1 MKKFAN
7 IKLIVIVVILLIS
20 ICAISYYFMN
30 KPIETYYKSS
40 RYGGFDVKTERPN
53 KHTVQLVFESTYI
66 PESWRIKCLYALR
79 YEMTKDDAQAKLVS
93 GSSVFPLET
102 NISEHKKMRFTLTI
116 KDNNMNIFKFVEAK
130 KVFRAILKV
139 YDLELFPVFLD
150 ENDPDY
156 TKAQKACRY
165 VI

>member
-1 MKKFAN
+1 MKKIAN
-7 IKLIVIVVILLIS
+7 LKLIVIVITLLIL
-20 ICAISYYFMN
+20 ICGISYYFMN

-53 KHTVQLVFESTYI
+53 NHTVELVFESAYI

-79 YEMTKDDAQAKLVS
+79 YEMTKEDAQAKLVS
-93 GSSVFPLET
+93 GTSVFPLQT
-102 NISEHKKMRFTLTI
+102 YISEHKKMRFTLTI
-116 KDNNMNIFKFVEAK
+116 KENMNVFKFNRIK
-130 KVFRAILKV
+130 KLFNQILNS

-156 TKAQKACRY
+156 NKAKKACRY